1 MSSSD
6 EWEDSAD
13 DEEVATEPVLPK
25 KSIQDI
31 DIPYIVRKD
40 RDVIPTTTMLVNVP
54 DVRGRKY
61 IFRCEPADKKYPGV
75 VIPENMR
82 DSEAVLMSI
91 YVHNSVSDPVPM
103 RLPDLKTKNVHIIRR
118 FREIEKAKHSC
129 IFLINPGS
137 VADGTVF
144 FKKKCQNKATGKQTA
159 FDLGK
164 DYLSHTRGFDAQFLI
179 MLIPY
184 EKGRLVL
191 SKASRTEVFHIESK
205 RPERQHPRR
214 NKRLKR
220 NNEVDKIDTNIR
232 EAEIALK
239 TLRQELF
246 RLHHHNKK
254 FEVRSRTMKR
264 RLSSLPEGAV
274 KKGISF
280 ALRNFDSEIT
290 EEISL

>member
-6 EWEDSAD
+6 EWDDSD
-13 DEEVATEPVLPK
+13 TDEVVANGPVLAK

-31 DIPYIVRKD
+31 EIPYIVRKD
-40 RDVIPTTTMLVNVP
+40 RETIPMTTRLVNVP
-54 DVRGRKY
+54 EVRGRKY
-61 IFRCEPADKKYPGV
+61 IYRCEPADKKYPGV

-82 DSEAVLMSI
+82 DSEAVLISI

-103 RLPDLKTKNVHIIRR
+103 RLPNLKTKNVQTLRR
-118 FREIEKAKHSC
+118 SWGENVKHSC
-129 IFLINPGS
+129 IFLANPATL
-137 VADGTVF
+137 ADGTVY
-144 FKKKCQNKATGKQTA
+144 FKKKCQDKTTGKQTA

-164 DYLSHTRGFDAQFLI
+164 DYLSHTRGFDAQFTI

-220 NNEVDKIDTNIR
+220 NTEVDKINTNIR

-239 TLRQELF
+239 TLRQELG
-246 RLHHHNKK
+246 RLQHHNRKY
-254 FEVRSRTMKR
+254 EVKSRTMKR
-264 RLSSLPEGAV
+264 RLSSLPDGPV
-274 KKGISF
+274 KKGIAF
-280 ALRNFDSEIT
+280 ALRNYDAGTT

>member
-6 EWEDSAD
+6 EWDDSD
-13 DEEVATEPVLPK
+13 TDEVVARGPVLPR

-31 DIPYIVRKD
+31 EIPYIVRKD
-40 RDVIPTTTMLVNVP
+40 RDVIPTGCKLVNVP
-54 DVRGRKY
+54 EVRGRKY
-61 IFRCEPADKKYPGV
+61 IFRCEPADKKYPGI

-82 DSEAVLMSI
+82 ASEAVLMSI

-103 RLPDLKTKNVHIIRR
+103 RLPNLKTKNVQTLRR
-118 FREIEKAKHSC
+118 SWGGNVKHSC
-129 IFLINPGS
+129 IFLASPAS
-137 VADGTVF
+137 VADGTVY
-144 FKKKCQNKATGKQTA
+144 FKKKCHDKATGKQTA

-164 DYLSHTRGFDAQFLI
+164 DYLSHTRGFDAQFTI

-220 NNEVDKIDTNIR
+220 NTEVDKINTNIH

-239 TLRQELF
+239 TLRQELG
-246 RLHHHNKK
+246 RLQHHNKK
-254 FEVRSRTMKR
+254 YEVKSRTMKR
-264 RLSSLPEGAV
+264 RLLGLPDGPV
-274 KKGISF
+274 KKGIAF
-280 ALRNFDSEIT
+280 ALRNYDAGTT